1 MDFNLALGMALHGL
15 ACLVIFFALVCGVVW
30 IARFASKAQLKS
42 WFWGLLVVGLLG
54 CALTALAFGPTMYG
68 MMDRGWDDD
77 SMDEQMDD
85 MGDMMDDMMD
95 VEEETGGTTTSM

>member
-54 CALTALAFGPTMYG
+54 CALTALAFGPSMYG
-68 MMDRGWDDD
+68 MMDRGWDDED
-77 SMDEQMDD
+77 SMDERMDD
-85 MGDMMDDMMD
+85 MDEMMDDMDDMMD
-95 VEEETGGTTTSM
+95 VEEEEKGA